1 MLAICIICVMASF
14 DVSFCQS
21 GFPLSGQSEGKSCR
35 TVVGEGPAQSQ
46 GKVCQ
51 FPFTFNGKIWAGCTS
66 EKDPDGR
73 LWCSTKTRAGVHVGG
88 EGHWGYCPTSCS
100 TQISGNFVAATTS
113 TSCRTALGQVGTCVP
128 PANCVGVNFGK
139 IDEDRCTLA
148 TGDQGLCCQGNLKNR
163 IVKVSSDQAR
173 PAVRVPS
180 ISFVEIDSI
189 LDEVIQEE
197 QDSKDRINVRFGPVD
212 GKRVSPNSITPAVKS
227 PSFFHHKFNSPRKE
241 ILDLDKEARKLLKVT
256 KKLKELKNLTD
267 SQASVGLRSG
277 FNSLTSNS
285 ISRLCPWTSPGPV
298 CDRAAR
304 YRTMDG
310 TCNNLREPNYG
321 RTGTPFQRIL
331 LPEYAKGSVDLPRK
345 RTGDGRELPAARE
358 ISNRM
363 ADGRNAADS
372 ENTLLL
378 MQMGQFIDHDI
389 THTPN
394 YAEEDQKC
402 CRSDGKFPR
411 RFSSEKC
418 FPLRLSPSD
427 PFWRGVKT
435 CMEFSRSLSSPGLQ
449 CELQHR
455 EQTNQITHWLD
466 GSNIY
471 GSSEEE
477 AAALRDRRGRLKVS
491 RNRRQRRE
499 NLPTCSRPEAEKIK
513 ACETCEGEDEDC
525 YFAGDFRVNEQINLV
540 VVHTLF
546 MREHNRVARQLE
558 ASNPDWSDERLY
570 QEARRITV
578 AQYQHIVYN
587 EWLPVILGNN
597 YMRTFGL
604 FPLSSGH
611 SQDYDDS
618 FDPRIN
624 NEFAAAAFRFGHS
637 LVPKTF
643 LSIDSNRQP
652 KVMRLKEVF
661 FQPKEMKAP
670 GFFDGLLRGLL
681 DEKAKAAD
689 SDFVDELRNHLFEN
703 SLNQG
708 GLDLVALNIQRGRD
722 HGLPGYN
729 KYREICMGSRAN
741 TWTDLSPAIP
751 QEHISHLQRMY
762 KSIDDIDLFV
772 GGFLEKP
779 HQDSLVGPVFKCI
792 IGDQFARLKKG
803 DRFFYDLGTDSNIM
817 FSTQELQEIRK
828 SNLARLICDNSDVE
842 RVQPFVLKLPIS
854 NTNALRSCNEESI
867 PRMDLNVFNRNN
879 FR

>member
-21 GFPLSGQSEGKSCR
+21 EFLLSAQSEGKSCR
-35 TVVGEGPAQSQ
+35 TVVGEGPAHSQ
-46 GKVCQ
+46 GKFCQ
-51 FPFTFNGKIWAGCTS
+51 FPFTFSGVVRTGCISDT
-66 EKDPDGR
+66 DPAGR
-73 LWCSTKTRAGVHVGG
+73 LWCSTRVDGDGVHVGQQ
-88 EGHWGYCPTSCS
+88 GHWGYCPPGCS
-100 TQISGNFVAATTS
+100 TTSQDFVEAPTSLSCVRRSGEA
-113 TSCRTALGQVGTCVP
+113 GECVP
-128 PANCVGVNFGK
+128 PAGCVGVDFSQ
-139 IDEDRCTLA
+139 IDRDRCSLPS
-148 TGDQGLCCQGNLKNR
+148 GDLGLCCQSHTKNN
-163 IVKVSSDQAR
+163 IVNFSSDQTST
-173 PAVRVPS
+173 AVRVPP
-180 ISFVEIDSI
+180 ISFGEIDSI

-197 QDSKDRINVRFGPVD
+197 QVNIRFGSTNRN
-212 GKRVSPNSITPAVKS
+212 RVSPNSITPVVKS

-241 ILDLDKEARKLLKVT
+241 IVDIDKEASKLLKVT
-256 KKLKELKNLTD
+256 KRLKELKNLTD

-277 FNSLTSNS
+277 FNSVTSQR

-298 CDRAAR
+298 CDGAAKF
-304 YRTMDG
+304 RTMDG
-310 TCNNLREPNYG
+310 TCNNLRQPNYG

-345 RTGDGRELPAARE
+345 RNGDGRELPSARE

-363 ADGRNAADS
+363 AGGRNAADS

-394 YAEEDQKC
+394 YAEEDKKC
-402 CRSDGKFPR
+402 CRSDGKFPSS
-411 RFSSEKC
+411 FSSEKC
-418 FPLRLSPSD
+418 FPLRISHSD
-427 PFWRGVKT
+427 KFWQGVRT

-471 GSSEEE
+471 GSSAEE
-477 AAALRDRRGRLKVS
+477 AAALRDSRGRLKVS
-491 RNRRQRRE
+491 RSRRGSRD
-499 NLPTCSRPEAEKIK
+499 NLPSCSRPGAGDIK
-513 ACETCEGEDEDC
+513 ACETCEGDDEDC
-525 YFAGDFRVNEQINLV
+525 FFAGDFRVNEQINLV

-546 MREHNRVARQLE
+546 LREHNRVARQLE
-558 ASNPDWSDERLY
+558 LSNPSWSDEKLY

-597 YMRTFGL
+597 FMRTFGL

-637 LVPKTF
+637 LVPKNF
-643 LSIDSNRQP
+643 LSIDSNRQQH
-652 KVMRLKEVF
+652 KVMNLKEVF
-661 FQPKEMKAP
+661 FQPKEMKKP
-670 GFFDGLLRGLL
+670 GFFDNLLRGLM

-689 SDFVDELRNHLFEN
+689 SSFVEELRNHLFEKEN
-703 SLNQG
+703 GG
-708 GLDLVALNIQRGRD
+708 GLDLVAMNIQRGRD

-729 KYREICMGSRAN
+729 KYRQICMGSKAD
-741 TWTDLSPAIP
+741 TWTDLRSSILP
-751 QEHISHLQRMY
+751 EHITSLQRMY
-762 KSIDDIDLFV
+762 KSIDDVDLFV
-772 GGFLEKP
+772 GGFLEQP
-779 HQDSLVGPVFKCI
+779 HQDSLVGPLFKCI

-803 DRFFYDLGTDSNIM
+803 DRFFYDLGIDSNIM
-817 FSTQELQEIRK
+817 FSTDELQEIRK
-828 SNLARLICDNSDVE
+828 SNLARLICDNSDVK
-842 RVQPFVLKLPIS
+842 RVQPLVLKLPIS
-854 NTNALRSCNEESI
+854 STNALRSCEEESI
-867 PRMDLNVFNRNN
+867 PRLNLNVFNRNK